1 MLLLKF
7 AMAKNFGKLAQK
19 RLLDAKKAVARA
31 EKARRE
37 AFRKAC
43 VALFNE
49 YRLCLIADGDEGA
62 HLKLEELSETHDY
75 LITELP
81 E

>member
-1 MLLLKF
+1 
-7 AMAKNFGKLAQK
+7 MAKNFGKLAQK

-49 YRLCLIADGDEGA
+49 YRMCLIADGPEGA
-62 HLKLEELSETHDY
+62 RLGIEDVHDGQDY